1 MNSAQSHPALT
12 KAAHAI
18 VTDNRAESQLN
29 TERFLAEHSDHVDGL
44 LFRAWTA
51 SSLDTAYYCLQRA
64 LELEP
69 ENLVA
74 TAGMNWMQGVW
85 TLAHQQIEFDRRE
98 QDEIAQAQLQRERLH
113 QEQLAR
119 EAQLE
124 QERQK
129 QAWER
134 EEQERLRREQRE
146 QQQVERERLEQQF
159 LEQQRLEQQQRT
171 EQLDLQRQLFEQ
183 QLLEQCR
190 LRQENQEG
198 TEKAKSDLSPAPL
211 AVEATDENPRTPI
224 LDSSQTTDAEA
235 GEGIEPGS
243 LRIFCSDE
251 EDVEINR
258 LDANDSIATPAD
270 PAQREPFED
279 PNHAKIEKFWAKM
292 PQLNIP
298 ELVDEQEIPG
308 PEVAGEP
315 GAESQLQDF
324 VKSLAQEVRDEIN
337 PIAPPAANTS
347 QLLDNEV
354 HLRATDESN
363 FTSGIRK
370 PLILA
375 VDDSPTIRKLVSITL
390 SEKGHD
396 VVTAPDGVEA
406 LKLLAERLPD
416 LILLDI
422 NMPRLS
428 GYKLCNFLKKHERT
442 AHIPVIMLSGNNGVI
457 DKMRGKIQGCNA
469 FIGKPF
475 APEEL
480 VKTVN
485 QYLHHQT
492 S

>member
-235 GEGIEPGS
+235 GEGIEP
-243 LRIFCSDE
+243 
-251 EDVEINR
+251 
-258 LDANDSIATPAD
+258 
-270 PAQREPFED
+270 
-279 PNHAKIEKFWAKM
+279 
-292 PQLNIP
+292 
-298 ELVDEQEIPG
+298 
-308 PEVAGEP
+308 
-315 GAESQLQDF
+315 
-324 VKSLAQEVRDEIN
+324 
-337 PIAPPAANTS
+337 
-347 QLLDNEV
+347 
-354 HLRATDESN
+354 
-363 FTSGIRK
+363 
-370 PLILA
+370 
-375 VDDSPTIRKLVSITL
+375 
-390 SEKGHD
+390 
-396 VVTAPDGVEA
+396 
-406 LKLLAERLPD
+406 
-416 LILLDI
+416 
-422 NMPRLS
+422 
-428 GYKLCNFLKKHERT
+428 
-442 AHIPVIMLSGNNGVI
+442 
-457 DKMRGKIQGCNA
+457 
-469 FIGKPF
+469 
-475 APEEL
+475 
-480 VKTVN
+480 
-485 QYLHHQT
+485 
-492 S
+492 